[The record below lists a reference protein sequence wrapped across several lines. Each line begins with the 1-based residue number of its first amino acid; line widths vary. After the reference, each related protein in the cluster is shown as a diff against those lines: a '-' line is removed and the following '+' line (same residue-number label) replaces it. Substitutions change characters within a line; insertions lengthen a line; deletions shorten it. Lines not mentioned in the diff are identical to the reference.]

1 MSLRSAFVIV
11 FGLAATGFVV
21 EMARSAERVI
31 AWALIAAALAALVYP
46 AVAFLDRFVPRAV
59 AILIVFLVT
68 IGAVGIAAARTIGD
82 VQRETKHLQEA
93 APARAAELERG
104 SDVLREFHLRRRV
117 ETLVDEVPGRL
128 SGRSTADTLRS
139 AANSGLAVLATTV
152 LTLFF
157 VVYGPQIVQAAVDHV
172 RDAAQRR
179 RVDRIVRHA
188 STRALGY
195 ARCTVARAVIEG
207 LLAWGIGTAAHV
219 PGPAAL
225 GVWVALWSLVPV
237 GGVLIGA
244 VPIVAF
250 AGAASMTRMVVVGL
264 AFVAIAVFE
273 AVFVKPRV
281 ERRTMQLGSF
291 VTVFVAFAGLELY
304 GITGALLALLGAALF
319 VASLRELGPEE
330 LVEVVAAPVGATG
343 ASAT

>member
-11 FGLAATGFVV
+11 FGLAATVLAV

-31 AWALIAAALAALVYP
+31 AWALTAVALAALVYP
-46 AVAFLDRFVPRAV
+46 AVAFVDRYVPRAA
-59 AILIVFLVT
+59 AILLVFVVT
-68 IGAVGIAAARTIGD
+68 IGAVSVAAAATIGD

-93 APARAAELERG
+93 APARAAQLERR
-104 SDVLREFHLRRRV
+104 SDALRELHLRRRV

-128 SGRSTADTLRS
+128 SGRSAAETLRS
-139 AANSGLAVLATTV
+139 AANRGLAVLATTV

-157 VVYGPQIVQAAVDHV
+157 VVYGPQIVSAAVDQV
-172 RDAAQRR
+172 RNDAQRR

-195 ARCTVARAVIEG
+195 ARCTVARALVEG

-237 GGVLIGA
+237 AGVLIGA

-250 AGAASMTRMVVVGL
+250 AGASSMTRMVVVAL
-264 AFVAIAVFE
+264 AFIAIAVLE
-273 AVFVKPRV
+273 GMFVKPRI
-281 ERRTMQLGSF
+281 ERATMRLGGF
-291 VTVFVAFAGLELY
+291 ATVFVAFAGLELY
-304 GITGALLALLGAALF
+304 GISGALLALLIAALF

-330 LVEVVAAPVGATG
+330 LVEVVAAPVGAGGG
-343 ASAT
+343 AAT